1 MGGGVGLILKAE
13 AYSSVFLLLIV
24 LTVEIW
30 SFSNAAVALSHI
42 KTQSNSSRKYSIKR
56 RHFPLDFLFG
66 VTTSS
71 YQYEGGTWEDG
82 RRPSIWDAFTHSH
95 PNNIKDKSN
104 GDVAADS
111 YHLYKDDIALVKQL
125 GMNAYRFSVSWSR
138 VMPNSFSD
146 RKVNEKGIK
155 YYNNVINEAIS
166 QGLTPFLTL
175 FHLDLPQALQDEYGG
190 FLSNHIVNDFRDFA
204 DLCFREF
211 GDRVKHWI
219 TLNEPGTFL
228 SGGYVVGD
236 LAPGRCTPPRCEE
249 GKSDVEP
256 YIVCHNMLLAHA
268 TAVELFL
275 DPMVRGDYPS
285 SMKYYVGDRLPKFS
299 KEESKL
305 LSGTFDFLGINYYSS
320 RYVMDLSYIGSHY
333 GDAHVNT
340 TCKFQH

>member
-24 LTVEIW
+24 LTVEIL
-30 SFSNAAVALSHI
+30 SFSNGAAALSHV
-42 KTQSNSSRKYSIKR
+42 KTPSNSSSKYSIKR
-56 RHFPLDFLFG
+56 RHFPPDFLFG

-71 YQYEGGTWEDG
+71 YQYEGGTWED
-82 RRPSIWDAFTHSH
+82 D
-95 PNNIKDKSN
+95 NIKDKSN
-104 GDVAADS
+104 GDIAADS

-138 VMPNSFSD
+138 VLPNSFSD

-190 FLSNHIVNDFRDFA
+190 FLSNRIVNDFRDFA

-236 LAPGRCTPPRCEE
+236 LAPGRCTPP
-249 GKSDVEP
+249 
-256 YIVCHNMLLAHA
+256 HA
-268 TAVELFL
+268 TAVELY
-275 DPMVRGDYPS
+275 RR
-285 SMKYYVGDRLPKFS
+285 KYQV
-299 KEESKL
+299 
-305 LSGTFDFLGINYYSS
+305 DFI
-320 RYVMDLSYIGSHY
+320 
-333 GDAHVNT
+333 
-340 TCKFQH
+340 F

>member
-1 MGGGVGLILKAE
+1 
-13 AYSSVFLLLIV
+13 
-24 LTVEIW
+24 
-30 SFSNAAVALSHI
+30 
-42 KTQSNSSRKYSIKR
+42 
-56 RHFPLDFLFG
+56 
-66 VTTSS
+66 
-71 YQYEGGTWEDG
+71 QYEGGTWEDG

-104 GDVAADS
+104 GDIAADS

-138 VMPNSFSD
+138 VLPNSFSD

-190 FLSNHIVNDFRDFA
+190 FLSNRIVNDFRDFA

-268 TAVELFL
+268 TAVELYRRKYQKSQSGVIGVAVNADWLIPYNASNALDHKAAQRAYDFNLGWFL

>member
-1 MGGGVGLILKAE
+1 
-13 AYSSVFLLLIV
+13 
-24 LTVEIW
+24 
-30 SFSNAAVALSHI
+30 
-42 KTQSNSSRKYSIKR
+42 
-56 RHFPLDFLFG
+56 
-66 VTTSS
+66 
-71 YQYEGGTWEDG
+71 
-82 RRPSIWDAFTHSH
+82 
-95 PNNIKDKSN
+95 
-104 GDVAADS
+104 
-111 YHLYKDDIALVKQL
+111 
-125 GMNAYRFSVSWSR
+125 MNAYRFSVSWSR
-138 VMPNSFSD
+138 VMPSKSNSS
-146 RKVNEKGIK
+146 KVNEKGIK

-236 LAPGRCTPPRCEE
+236 LAPGRCTPPRCE
-249 GKSDVEP
+249 KSQGGVIGVAVNADWLIP
-256 YIVCHNMLLAHA
+256 YNASNALDHKAAQRAYDFNLGW
-268 TAVELFL
+268 FL

>member
-24 LTVEIW
+24 LTVEIL
-30 SFSNAAVALSHI
+30 SFSNGAAALSHV
-42 KTQSNSSRKYSIKR
+42 KTPSNSSSKYSIKR
-56 RHFPLDFLFG
+56 RHFPPDFLFG

-104 GDVAADS
+104 GDIAADS

-138 VMPNSFSD
+138 VLPSKSNSY

-190 FLSNHIVNDFRDFA
+190 FLSNRIVNDFRDFA

-268 TAVELFL
+268 TAVELYRRKYQKSQSGVIGVAVNADWLIPYNASNAL
-275 DPMVRGDYPS
+275 DHKAAQRAY
-285 SMKYYVGDRLPKFS
+285 
-299 KEESKL
+299 
-305 LSGTFDFLGINYYSS
+305 DFNLGW
-320 RYVMDLSYIGSHY
+320 
-333 GDAHVNT
+333 
-340 TCKFQH
+340 